1 MTGPDPGASPAD
13 PIPDDPA
20 GRQALAEQVASR
32 ADEGPDSITRDDLA
46 TVVALLSDDDSVTRV
61 AAAEALQHLHD
72 RPSLFEPFAEELLA
86 AVEPYPDDVDGIPAP
101 IEWMGSDAI
110 RASVYVADSLARVAQ
125 ERPDVFVPHAQA
137 LVAPLQSE
145 RNVPRHLLFVVGYA
159 AAAGGD
165 VAPREWLV
173 SELRELLDRG
183 RGNGYPSWAAAT
195 LQALGA
201 AEALPAIREA
211 YPDESADDATRSAFD
226 DAIAAL
232 EAEGGRDDGTD
243 PDA

>member
-1 MTGPDPGASPAD
+1 MTNADPSAPPAA

-20 GRQALAEQVASR
+20 GRHALAGQLASR
-32 ADEGPDSITRDDLA
+32 ADDDPDSITRDDVA
-46 TVVALLSDDDSVTRV
+46 TVVALLSGDDPATRV
-61 AAAEALQHLHD
+61 AAAEALQHLYA
-72 RPSLFEPFAEELLA
+72 RPSLFEPFVEELLA
-86 AVEPYPDDVDGIPAP
+86 AVEPYPDDLDGIPAP

-125 ERPDVFVPHAQA
+125 QDPDIFVPHAQT
-137 LVAPLQSE
+137 LVTLLRTEQ
-145 RNVPRHLLFVVGYA
+145 NVPRHLLFVVGYA
-159 AAAGGD
+159 AAAGGN

-173 SELRELLDRG
+173 SELRGLLDRG
-183 RGNGYPSWAAAT
+183 RGNGYPSWAAVT

-201 AEALPAIREA
+201 SEALPAIREA

-232 EAEGGRDDGTD
+232 ESEGGRDDATD
-243 PDA
+243 P